1 MPLTMRADTTEY
13 VTATVT
19 ADHDLTGVG
28 ISVAVPVTNVAPT
41 TWYSASVQSVVSTL
55 GGSRWVATY
64 RILIGPSGGAV
75 QLTAGSYDWTVKVT
89 DSPEVPIRKAGVLTI
104 TAT

>member
-13 VTATVT
+13 VSASVT
-19 ADHDLTGVG
+19 ADHDLTGAT

-41 TWYSASVQSVVSTL
+41 TWYPADVLGVVESIA
-55 GGSRWVATY
+55 GVRWVATY
-64 RILIGPSGGAV
+64 RLLVGPSGGAV
-75 QLTAGSYDWTVKVT
+75 QLSAGSYDWTVKVADT
-89 DSPEVPIRKAGVLTI
+89 PEVPVRKAGVLTV